1 MANTTTA
8 TEPAPGQATDR
19 RRAVLPRV
27 RVRVERSWP
36 VRHWT
41 PTLVVLGAVL
51 LVGNVLPL
59 YPGFMSFDSVMQ
71 LGQALDPS
79 TLADWHPPVMTALWW
94 LLMALT
100 GGSVGSMLVAQLGLL
115 WVGLTL
121 LAVYVFRRSGR
132 RLLSLL
138 PLLLGVLPH
147 VASTSPVIWKDG
159 QLAFALLGAVVLLLF
174 VRRGVD
180 RAWLRRPAVA
190 VAVLLLAYAGAVR
203 YNALPAIVPLLFL
216 LTWPGTRRAR
226 RYRVALAGAAV
237 VGALVATPVIDA
249 VRPVQETHPSASVM
263 LDDVLHL
270 YTLDQLRSADV
281 SPPLRDYLVTLA
293 TTCPPETRDVNYT
306 WRCANTTGTIPSVFL
321 THADELQGLYLGGI
335 AEHPL
340 DYAAFRLRVFGE
352 FLHTPPDEVFVSWYT
367 IGDNPYGLAFDPN
380 PVSRALE
387 TYVGVTVRDFGFLF
401 MPWAWLLAALVVLR
415 LGWAR
420 RASAEHAGVVLA
432 LAASSVLYVVTYLPM
447 VIGYDYR
454 YVYWPAI
461 AVSVAAVL
469 LLLDRR
475 TTAPGADPGAAVAAE
490 PEVTGE
496 HPLPDATAP
505 LDLRPV
511 GEPAFP
517 RRAPSA
523 WAGEGSGP
531 TLAPARVVPAR
542 PSSPGSTS

>member
-1 MANTTTA
+1 MAETTTTA
-8 TEPAPGQATDR
+8 TGPAPGEASTG
-19 RRAVLPRV
+19 RRAVLSRA
-27 RVRVERSWP
+27 RARAERSWP
-36 VRHWT
+36 ARHWT
-41 PTLVVLGAVL
+41 PTLVVLGAAL
-51 LVGNVLPL
+51 LAGNVLPL

-115 WVGLTL
+115 WAGLTL
-121 LAVYVFRRSGR
+121 LAVHVFRRSGR

-147 VASTSPVIWKDG
+147 VASTSAVIWKDG

-174 VRRGVD
+174 VRRGLD
-180 RAWLRRPAVA
+180 RAWLRWSAVA

-216 LTWPGTRRAR
+216 LTWPGARRAR
-226 RYRVALAGAAV
+226 RYRVALAATAV
-237 VGALVATPVIDA
+237 VGALVATPAIDA
-249 VRPVQETHPSASVM
+249 VRPVQATHPAASVM

-270 YTLDQLRSADV
+270 YSLEELRSAEV

-306 WRCANTTGTIPSVFL
+306 WRCANTTGSIPSVFL
-321 THADELQGLYLGGI
+321 THADELQGLYLSGI

-340 DYAAFRLRVFGE
+340 DYAAFRVRVFGE
-352 FLHTPPDEVFVSWYT
+352 FLHTPPDEVFVTWST
-367 IGDNPYGLAFDPN
+367 IGANPYGLVFEPN
-380 PVSRALE
+380 PASRALD
-387 TYVGVTVRDFGFLF
+387 TYVSVASRDFGFVF
-401 MPWAWLLAALVVLR
+401 MPWAWLLAALVVLV
-415 LGWAR
+415 LGWRR
-420 RASAEHAGVVLA
+420 RATAEHAGVVLA
-432 LAASSVLYVVTYLPM
+432 LGASSVVYVMTYLPM

-475 TTAPGADPGAAVAAE
+475 STEAGADHGPADVAD
-490 PEVTGE
+490 G
-496 HPLPDATAP
+496 LPVRDATAP
-505 LDLRPV
+505 MDLRPV
-511 GEPAFP
+511 GQPVSP
-517 RRAPSA
+517 PRAPTA
-523 WAGEGSGP
+523 RAGAGAGP
-531 TLAPARVVPAR
+531 TLPPARVAPAQ

>member
-8 TEPAPGQATDR
+8 TDPAPGRTTDR
-19 RRAVLPRV
+19 PRAVRA
-27 RVRVERSWP
+27 RVEGSWP
-36 VRHWT
+36 ARHWT
-41 PTLVVLGAVL
+41 PTLVVLGGLL
-51 LVGNVLPL
+51 LVANVLPL

-94 LLMALT
+94 LLMELT
-100 GGSVGSMLVAQLGLL
+100 GGTVGSMLVAQLGLL
-115 WVGLTL
+115 WAALTL

-147 VASTSPVIWKDG
+147 VASTSAVIWKDG

-174 VRRGVD
+174 VRRGAD
-180 RAWLRRPAVA
+180 RVRLRRTAVA

-203 YNALPAIVPLLFL
+203 YNALPAIIPLLFL
-216 LTWPGTRRAR
+216 LTWPGTRRPR
-226 RYRVALAGAAV
+226 RYRVALAATAV

-249 VRPVQETHPSASVM
+249 VRPVQETHPAASVM

-270 YTLDQLRSADV
+270 YTLDELRAADV

-306 WRCANTTGTIPSVFL
+306 WRCANTTGTIPAVFL
-321 THADELQGLYLGGI
+321 THADELRGLYLAGI

-352 FLHTPPDEVFVSWYT
+352 FLHTPPEEVFVTWST
-367 IGDNPYGLAFDPN
+367 IGPNPYGLVFEPN

-387 TYVGVTVRDFGFLF
+387 TYVGVTARDLGVVF
-401 MPWAWLLAALVVLR
+401 MPWAWLLAALVVLG
-415 LGWAR
+415 LGRRR
-420 RASAEHAGVVLA
+420 RASGEHAGVVLA

-461 AVSVAAVL
+461 AVSVAGVL

-475 TTAPGADPGAAVAAE
+475 TAAAGADPGPAVAE
-490 PEVTGE
+490 PEPAVTGE
-496 HPLPDATAP
+496 SPAPDATAP

-511 GEPAFP
+511 AEPVLP

-523 WAGEGSGP
+523 RSGEGSGP
-531 TLAPARVVPAR
+531 TLAAARVAPAR

>member
-8 TEPAPGQATDR
+8 TDPAPGRTSDR
-19 RRAVLPRV
+19 PRTVRA
-27 RVRVERSWP
+27 RVEGSWP
-36 VRHWT
+36 ARHWT
-41 PTLVVLGAVL
+41 PTLVVLGGLL
-51 LVGNVLPL
+51 LVANVLPL

-94 LLMALT
+94 LLMELT
-100 GGSVGSMLVAQLGLL
+100 GGTVGSMLVAQLGLL
-115 WVGLTL
+115 WAALTL

-147 VASTSPVIWKDG
+147 VASTSAVIWKDG

-174 VRRGVD
+174 VRRGAD
-180 RAWLRRPAVA
+180 RVRLRRTAVA

-203 YNALPAIVPLLFL
+203 YNALPAIIPLLFL
-216 LTWPGTRRAR
+216 LTWPGTRRPR
-226 RYRVALAGAAV
+226 RYRVALAAAAV

-249 VRPVQETHPSASVM
+249 VRPVQETHPAASVM

-270 YTLDQLRSADV
+270 YTLDELRAADV

-306 WRCANTTGTIPSVFL
+306 WRCANTTGTIPAVFL
-321 THADELQGLYLGGI
+321 THADELRGLYLTGI

-352 FLHTPPDEVFVSWYT
+352 FLHTPPEEVFVTWST
-367 IGDNPYGLAFDPN
+367 IGPNPYGLVFEPN

-387 TYVGVTVRDFGFLF
+387 TYVGVTARDLGVVF
-401 MPWAWLLAALVVLR
+401 MPWAWLLAALVVLG
-415 LGWAR
+415 LGRRR
-420 RASAEHAGVVLA
+420 RASGEHAGVVLA

-461 AVSVAAVL
+461 AVSVAGVL

-475 TTAPGADPGAAVAAE
+475 TAAAGADPGPAVAE
-490 PEVTGE
+490 PEPAVTGE
-496 HPLPDATAP
+496 SAAPDATAP
-505 LDLRPV
+505 PDLRPV
-511 GEPAFP
+511 AEPVLP

-523 WAGEGSGP
+523 RSGEGSGP
-531 TLAPARVVPAR
+531 TLAAARVAPAR